1 MSENAKLGFLL
12 SFTGLFTLTFDT
24 LLIKLTSE
32 EISTWKLIFYRYI
45 SYSTVVLIYNII
57 NFGSNVLNVT
67 QKTGISG
74 FFLTLNL
81 TICNLCFI
89 FSLNYT
95 TVANVLCIFSLSS
108 ILTTVLSW
116 LTFKQKLNWWT
127 IVSLFSTTFIIILII
142 YLDLEEEDK
151 KSKND
156 NLIGCTLATGA
167 LISTSIYFTIIKYNQ
182 IKYPDREMISVIYC
196 SGFLTSLIALIVM
209 NIQEKDTAIYNYDI
223 LWIGLQGFMILPIA
237 FVCVTESLKYIS
249 STEGNMMFT
258 LETILGPLWVSV
270 AGIER
275 ISYLNIIGIVLVVL
289 FLLFNGIMT
298 IRYS

>member
-116 LTFKQKLNWWT
+116 ITFKQKLNWWT
-127 IVSLFSTTFIIILII
+127 IVSLFSTTLIIILII
-142 YLDLEEEDK
+142 YLDLEEDDK
-151 KSKND
+151 KAKM
-156 NLIGCTLATGA
+156 ITL
-167 LISTSIYFTIIKYNQ
+167 
-182 IKYPDREMISVIYC
+182 
-196 SGFLTSLIALIVM
+196 
-209 NIQEKDTAIYNYDI
+209 
-223 LWIGLQGFMILPIA
+223 
-237 FVCVTESLKYIS
+237 
-249 STEGNMMFT
+249 
-258 LETILGPLWVSV
+258 
-270 AGIER
+270 
-275 ISYLNIIGIVLVVL
+275 
-289 FLLFNGIMT
+289 
-298 IRYS
+298 